1 MTVNRVI
8 LVGRLGKDPEMRY
21 TPNGTAVC
29 KFSLAT
35 DEAWRDQSGQL
46 QKRTEWH
53 NIVAW
58 TKLAETCQKLLT
70 KGKQIYVEG
79 RIQTRQWDD
88 RDGNKRTTTEIV
100 IGTMRL
106 LGSRAEGVAAGAG
119 VAGAEPAA
127 EPAREV
133 PVHGEPVQG
142 EPEEPAAGPTVSDED
157 IPF

>member
-8 LVGRLGKDPEMRY
+8 LVGRLGKDPELRY

-35 DEAWRDQSGQL
+35 DEAWKDQTGQL
-46 QKRTEWH
+46 QRRTEWH

-58 TKLAETCQKLLT
+58 SKLAETCQKLLT

-106 LGSRAEGVAAGAG
+106 LGSRAEAAAAGAP
-119 VAGAEPAA
+119 AEPRSAGPEEIA
-127 EPAREV
+127 VEPA
-133 PVHGEPVQG
+133 QG
-142 EPEEPAAGPTVSDED
+142 EPAEPTVTDED

>member
-35 DEAWRDQSGQL
+35 DEGWRDQSGQL

-58 TKLAETCQKLLT
+58 TKLAENCQKLLT

-106 LGSRAEGVAAGAG
+106 LGSRAEAAAAGA
-119 VAGAEPAA
+119 AAAA
-127 EPAREV
+127 EAAPEV
-133 PVHGEPVQG
+133 PVHG
-142 EPEEPAAGPTVSDED
+142 EPEEPAAGPVVSDED

>member
-8 LVGRLGKDPEMRY
+8 LVGRLGKDPELRY
-21 TPNGTAVC
+21 TPSGTAVC

-46 QKRTEWH
+46 QRRTEWH

-100 IGTMRL
+100 IATMRL
-106 LGSRAEGVAAGAG
+106 LGSRAEAAAATESAVADREAVPASPMAGPEEPS
-119 VAGAEPAA
+119 AEPA
-127 EPAREV
+127 
-133 PVHGEPVQG
+133 
-142 EPEEPAAGPTVSDED
+142 VSDED

>member
-35 DEAWRDQSGQL
+35 DEGWRDQTGQL

-58 TKLAETCQKLLT
+58 TKLAENCQKLLT

-88 RDGNKRTTTEIV
+88 RDGNKRRTTEIV
-100 IGTMRL
+100 IQRMRIL
-106 LGSRAEGVAAGAG
+106 TPKGEPGLEMQAEGP
-119 VAGAEPAA
+119 EP
-127 EPAREV
+127 
-133 PVHGEPVQG
+133 
-142 EPEEPAAGPTVSDED
+142 PEATAPDITDED
-157 IPF
+157 VPF

>member
-58 TKLAETCQKLLT
+58 TKLAENCQKLLT

-100 IGTMRL
+100 IATMRL
-106 LGSRAEGVAAGAG
+106 LGSRAEAAAATG
-119 VAGAEPAA
+119 AA
-127 EPAREV
+127 EPGREV
-133 PVHGEPVQG
+133 PVHA
-142 EPEEPAAGPTVSDED
+142 EPEEPSPEASGGPVVSDED

>member
-35 DEAWRDQSGQL
+35 DEGWRDQTGQL

-58 TKLAETCQKLLT
+58 SKLAENCQKLLT

-106 LGSRAEGVAAGAG
+106 LGSRAEAAAGA
-119 VAGAEPAA
+119 ASPTAEPG
-127 EPAREV
+127 REV
-133 PVHGEPVQG
+133 A
-142 EPEEPAAGPTVSDED
+142 PEEPAGEASAEPTVTDED